1 MQLTGSKDAR
11 ERRLLLR
18 LSNGTGR
25 LLLSPLRRA
34 TFILLLIRFY
44 PLPTSRHACIG
55 EASFRG
61 SAAASILTASVEAFA
76 QATALDLPEDARVNV
91 VNPP

>member
-1 MQLTGSKDAR
+1 
-11 ERRLLLR
+11 
-18 LSNGTGR
+18 
-25 LLLSPLRRA
+25 
-34 TFILLLIRFY
+34 LIRFY

-76 QATALDLPEDARVNV
+76 RATALDLPEDARVNV

>member
-25 LLLSPLRRA
+25 LLLSPLRHA

-61 SAAASILTASVEAFA
+61 SAAASMLTEAF
-76 QATALDLPEDARVNV
+76 LDSV
-91 VNPP
+91 VDETTGEVLRAHV